1 MSNLNQYP
9 SQPVDDYSTPLFGKP
24 IKAPKDDKTARTF
37 TSLLI
42 KGLLVNSIVSAIT
55 TAILAFPIFAL
66 AILGIVTFGPF
77 GLIFLLGFILIAVGL
92 VGVGFIWS
100 AGNVA
105 LMYLILTLT
114 KNKVISALVS
124 PIIIGVLIFLV
135 RFSGVSF
142 DNPYIYVVYGLIG
155 ANIITSIVLNLRS
168 QIPIPEKLF
177 KSANST
183 SKVENTTDVTLPSSF
198 TQHKSDR

>member
-1 MSNLNQYP
+1 MSNPNQYP
-9 SQPVDDYSTPLFGKP
+9 SQAIDDYSTPLFGKP

-77 GLIFLLGFILIAVGL
+77 GLIFLLGFILIAVSL

>member
-105 LMYLILTLT
+105 LMYFILTLI

-124 PIIIGVLIFLV
+124 PIIIGVLVFLV

-155 ANIITSIVLNLRS
+155 VNIVTSIVLNLRS

-177 KSANST
+177 KSANSI

-198 TQHKSDR
+198 TQHESDS